1 MLVGCDHLQQIY
13 RKDNPNTD
21 PFTPKRQKELASI
34 VEQLSA
40 YKPDL
45 IVVERLPED
54 QPKLDSAYALFV
66 KDKIKLTDLP
76 DGRAETYQLGFV
88 LGKQLGLKTIIG
100 VNAPGGTSQ
109 SILSNGR
116 NIDLYREEGVQ
127 LRSLVNEQYEQL
139 RQGRLSFHDFITFL
153 NQPQTF
159 EKVYHLRYVT
169 PARVTDGHFTN
180 PDKMVDTAFVNPKY
194 IGAELISVFKNRDYK
209 IYSNIV
215 TTQLAQSSQR
225 VLVIIGVAHIG
236 SLRSIF
242 RDDPAYQVV
251 EANRYLTTK

>member
-13 RKDNPNTD
+13 QEDNPNTD
-21 PFTPKRQKELASI
+21 PFTPKRQKELATI
-34 VEQLSA
+34 VDQINA
-40 YKPDL
+40 YQPDL

-54 QPKLDSAYALFV
+54 QRELDSAYALFV

-76 DGRAETYQLGFV
+76 DGRSEVYQLGFV
-88 LGKQLGLKTIIG
+88 LGKKLGLTSIVG

-116 NIDLYREEGVQ
+116 NIDRYKEENVQ
-127 LRSLVNEQYEQL
+127 LRSLVNDKYEQL
-139 RQGRLSFHDFITFL
+139 RKGSLSFSDYITFL
-153 NQPQTF
+153 NQPQTIQ
-159 EKVYHLRYVT
+159 KIYHLRYMT
-169 PARVTDGHFTN
+169 PARVTDGRFTN

-194 IGAELISVFKNRDYK
+194 IGAELISVFRNRDYK

-215 TTQLAQSSQR
+215 TTQLAQQSKR
-225 VLVIIGVAHIG
+225 IVVIIGGAHIG

-242 RDDPAYQVV
+242 RDDPEYKLV
-251 EANRYLTTK
+251 ETTTYLTGN